1 MARISLYISNHH
13 PKHLVSKLAWW
24 LRGLADKFDGQ
35 KSVTLTAKVDDNVT
49 ENDVVLAWQRA
60 AEIANASLD
69 GMLTIK
75 SSRSYFDFSIDKQHR
90 LH

>member
-1 MARISLYISNHH
+1 MARISLYVESNH
-13 PKHLVSKLAWW
+13 PKHLVSRLAWW
-24 LRGLADKFDGQ
+24 LRSLADKFDGQ
-35 KSVTLTAKVDDNVT
+35 KSVTITAKVDDNVT

-69 GMLTIK
+69 GLTIINCDHN
-75 SSRSYFDFSIDKQHR
+75 YFDFTIDKQHR